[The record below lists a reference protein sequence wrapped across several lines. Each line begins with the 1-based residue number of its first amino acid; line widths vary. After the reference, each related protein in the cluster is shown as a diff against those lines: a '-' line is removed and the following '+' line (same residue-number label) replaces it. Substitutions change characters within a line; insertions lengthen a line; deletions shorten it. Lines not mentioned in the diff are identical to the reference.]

1 MSIPLDRL
9 YHYIESIAKEIDKN
23 ILIYRFWPH
32 GSKKIEN
39 LIPLEGDLSWVKTS
53 TSLIITC
60 HDQEPLTYGLV
71 EPNLSEN
78 LTKILNSLSLLDLTL
93 HNLQKVSNRYQKTC
107 LLHSEKRSEQVINY
121 QNNRCIPVYYWSH
134 AIISLDWFRYAKYI
148 AQKKQV
154 CKIFL
159 IYNRAWAGTREY
171 RLRFAELLILRNLHN
186 YCQITVNPVEPELDI
201 HYNIHHFENSAW
213 RPQTVLENYF
223 PISDAHSSY
232 SADFNIEDYEATDI
246 EVVLETLFD
255 DDRLH
260 LTEKS
265 LRPIACAQPFILAG
279 THGSLEYL
287 RSYGFQTFGH
297 VWDESY
303 DLIEDPQERMYAVTD
318 LMKSIAD
325 WPADTRK
332 QKMLQACKIADYNR
346 QYFFSQEFFNLITTE
361 LKNNLTAG
369 ITEINSNPD
378 FQPFIDQWNYR
389 LNFEE
394 IREILKN
401 PTNHHP
407 GTPTIDQVNLVLDT
421 LKTCP

>member
-223 PISDAHSSY
+223 PISDAHSS
-232 SADFNIEDYEATDI
+232 
-246 EVVLETLFD
+246 
-255 DDRLH
+255 
-260 LTEKS
+260 
-265 LRPIACAQPFILAG
+265 
-279 THGSLEYL
+279 
-287 RSYGFQTFGH
+287 
-297 VWDESY
+297 
-303 DLIEDPQERMYAVTD
+303 
-318 LMKSIAD
+318 
-325 WPADTRK
+325 
-332 QKMLQACKIADYNR
+332 
-346 QYFFSQEFFNLITTE
+346 
-361 LKNNLTAG
+361 
-369 ITEINSNPD
+369 
-378 FQPFIDQWNYR
+378 
-389 LNFEE
+389 
-394 IREILKN
+394 
-401 PTNHHP
+401 
-407 GTPTIDQVNLVLDT
+407 
-421 LKTCP
+421 